1 MKRAENLKEFCNFV
15 MRYVGSGYKY
25 YKVAPIPSKKVAKK
39 HEISLKVEKC
49 YETNLRH
56 GQRQYKRKL
65 GKANYGAV
73 MFLNFIIILHTEGEN
88 IDQAGEFKEITQK
101 GLNIKLSEHLELILF
116 KDNRDIWTYRLSNE
130 LYKSFRGR
138 VEIAIKNRKGQ
149 EYHKVRGL
157 WRGLPY
163 YKGIGQQK
171 RLLNLEI
178 RELFKKYKVRWDL
191 F

>member
-1 MKRAENLKEFCNFV
+1 MKVAKNLKEFSNYV

-25 YKVAPIPSKKVAKK
+25 YKIVSIPTEKVAKK
-39 HEISLKVEKC
+39 PEIVLKIQNYYK
-49 YETNLRH
+49 TNLRH

-65 GKANYGAV
+65 GQANYGSV
-73 MFLNFIIILHTEGEN
+73 MFLNLIIILHTEGEN
-88 IDQAGEFKEITQK
+88 IDQVGEFKEITQK

-130 LYKSFRGR
+130 IYKSFVGR

-149 EYHKVRGL
+149 EYHKIRGL
-157 WRGLPY
+157 WSGLPY

-171 RLLNLEI
+171 RLLNIEI
-178 RELFKKYKVRWDL
+178 KALF
-191 F
+191 